1 MKKRIIA
8 LVLTLVMALSL
19 VGCGEKKM
27 TEGTITEGLCYELT
41 GISPDT
47 VIAVVDG
54 VEIPMDFY
62 FYWLNYG
69 ASYMEEFMSYY
80 GMELDWELA
89 LSGEET
95 VLDFVRGDAMNT
107 VCLFAVMEKMFNE
120 GKLTVSEEAYAQL
133 EEQRAAAVEA
143 AGGEEAFAETV
154 AGLGVRSETYDRIS
168 MSDVLYDAFFEL
180 YATEGSELYPG
191 KDKLMAFAEEQGY
204 QTADHI
210 LLATVDLATYEP
222 LDEETVAQK
231 RALAEELHAQL
242 AAVSGEERET
252 LFTSLADQYS
262 EDSGRASNPMG
273 YTFGPGEMVSSFE
286 EGAAALAAGE
296 ISDIIESEFGYHIIL
311 KRALHEDAADIVFE
325 LYFSVLREE
334 LLAAAKV
341 ETNPVIDTLDI
352 PAVYEGFM
360 AAQGLDAEEEA
371 PADTAEPAQP

>member
-8 LVLTLVMALSL
+8 FALTLVLSLSL

-47 VIAVVDG
+47 VVAVVDG

-69 ASYMEEFMSYY
+69 ASYMEDFMSYY
-80 GMELDWELA
+80 GMELDWDLA
-89 LSGEET
+89 LAGEET
-95 VLDFVRGDAMNT
+95 VLDFVRNDAMNT
-107 VCLFAVMEKMFNE
+107 AGLFAVMEKMFNE
-120 GKLTVSEEAYAQL
+120 GKLTVTEEAYAQL
-133 EEQRAAAVEA
+133 ESQRAAAIES
-143 AGGEEAFAETV
+143 AGGEEAFAEV
-154 AGLGVRSETYDRIS
+154 IAGLGVRSETYDRIS
-168 MSDVLYDAFFEL
+168 MSDVLYNAFYEL

-191 KDKLMAFAEEQGY
+191 KEKLMAFAEEQGY

-210 LLATVDLATYEP
+210 LLATIDLATNEP
-222 LDEETVAQK
+222 LDDETIAQK
-231 RALAEELHAQL
+231 RAIAEELHAQL

-252 LFTSLADQYS
+252 LFTALADQHS

-273 YTFGPGEMVSSFE
+273 YTFGPGEMVASFE
-286 EGAAALAAGE
+286 EGAAALAPGE
-296 ISDIIESEFGYHIIL
+296 IGDIIESEYGYHIIL
-311 KRALHEDAADIVFE
+311 KRELHEDAADLVFE
-325 LYFSVLREE
+325 LYFSTLRSE

-341 ETNPVIDTLDI
+341 ETNPVLDTLDI

-360 AAQGLDAEEEA
+360 NAQYGEVEEEA
-371 PADTAEPAQP
+371 STGTEENAQP